1 MMIKNMSVNED
12 NLFTVYVGK
21 EEADPSE
28 DRIFR
33 EYLCIFEIMY
43 NRSHEYDCEVAEFF
57 DTITFH

>member
-1 MMIKNMSVNED
+1 MMIKNESVNED

-21 EEADPSE
+21 EEADPSK
-28 DRIFR
+28 DKIFR